1 METQHEHPKR
11 CLGLTVESSEKP
23 KWSENALAHNCL
35 LLEFNL
41 FLQEK
46 DYMLDTKFC
55 KKLKKSC
62 RLVCTWWSVGVADI
76 NNYYFPNASLKSM
89 KCNLYISIVPVLCLQ
104 SLLTF
109 TPSPST
115 PRRYT
120 HSLFQGSKSFLYSH

>member
-1 METQHEHPKR
+1 MFSLSDTPVASHSLSGVSEGIKQHRKQILPNMVEKKLETQHEHPKR

-89 KCNLYISIVPVLCLQ
+89 KCN
-104 SLLTF
+104 
-109 TPSPST
+109 
-115 PRRYT
+115 
-120 HSLFQGSKSFLYSH
+120 